1 MKRNDIV
8 TAVAYDRNGYEVA
21 SLSRSGFAN
30 ALDVIETLREMC
42 LFPVYRFK
50 VEFMKGQKRCV
61 RFFTTTGRLCAEQS
75 EDWLDKS
82 PSINNK
88 HK

>member
-1 MKRNDIV
+1 MKRHDIV

-21 SLSRSGFAN
+21 SLSQSGFAN